1 MSIDN
6 DFANLENEFNKNQQN
21 KKNDN
26 PFGQSITKEV
36 LQESKKQIDEE
47 GLMNSKADKP
57 KKNGKN
63 LEIEI
68 DDNDD
73 YEI

>member
-1 MSIDN
+1 M
-6 DFANLENEFNKNQQN
+6 
-21 KKNDN
+21 
-26 PFGQSITKEV
+26 
-36 LQESKKQIDEE
+36 LQESKKLIDEDQD
-47 GLMNSKADKP
+47 LMNSGVDKQ
-57 KKNGKN
+57 KKKGKN

>member
-1 MSIDN
+1 
-6 DFANLENEFNKNQQN
+6 
-21 KKNDN
+21 
-26 PFGQSITKEV
+26 V
-36 LQESKKQIDEE
+36 LQESKKLIDDETAAE
-47 GLMNSKADKP
+47 KQ
-57 KKNGKN
+57 KKKGKN

>member
-1 MSIDN
+1 M
-6 DFANLENEFNKNQQN
+6 
-21 KKNDN
+21 
-26 PFGQSITKEV
+26 
-36 LQESKKQIDEE
+36 LQESKKLIDQDHD
-47 GLMNSKADKP
+47 LMNSDVGKQKM
-57 KKNGKN
+57 KGKN

>member
-1 MSIDN
+1 M
-6 DFANLENEFNKNQQN
+6 
-21 KKNDN
+21 
-26 PFGQSITKEV
+26 

-47 GLMNSKADKP
+47 QALLNSKADKP